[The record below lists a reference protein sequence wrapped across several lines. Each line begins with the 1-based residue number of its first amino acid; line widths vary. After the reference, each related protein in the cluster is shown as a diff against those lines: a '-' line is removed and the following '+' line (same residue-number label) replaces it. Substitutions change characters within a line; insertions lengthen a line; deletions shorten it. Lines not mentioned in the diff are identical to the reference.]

1 MKTSLALRLF
11 TVAESSKSSSGYDK
25 SFVLVLSRR
34 GVGTASG
41 QGFIMD
47 VIRHVLWL
55 PVCVFVFSVFLCVC
69 VKESESERT
78 RK

>member
-11 TVAESSKSSSGYDK
+11 TVTERYKSSSGYDK
-25 SFVLVLSRR
+25 SLGLVLSRR
-34 GVGTASG
+34 GVGAASV

-47 VIRHVLWL
+47 VIRHVVWL